1 MGIEKP
7 PRCELGGFSCVY
19 LLSTFAVNSIA
30 QVSDD
35 MQVICSH
42 RLRWRLFAFL
52 RHPPQSPHP
61 SSQDAADVR
70 RVRRRGNAAGTLVNS
85 SQYLPSVPYAPPSDR
100 TRIPPSRCVRK
111 ECFSKNQDPMQGQ
124 DAAGVRM
131 KALVLPPAGCYTSS
145 KFPVSVRS

>member
-7 PRCELGGFSCVY
+7 PSDHLGGFSCANM
-19 LLSTFAVNSIA
+19 LLSFAKHIIA
-30 QVSDD
+30 QSPDG
-35 MQVICSH
+35 MQEIRC

-70 RVRRRGNAAGTLVNS
+70 RVRRRGNAGGTLVNP